1 MTGWL
6 WLARVAFKA
15 DPDACVPVFCQD
27 GARNADAI
35 NGTGLASAGSGKR
48 GMNAASMKTALVRLG
63 GWGALAGVT
72 ALLTLLFSILGNLSC
87 AVLAGMILGAGR
99 RWQWEAVPLS
109 LVFPA
114 VLLSLSHFSKVE
126 LPPSKLWLVALVSM
140 GAFWAVLGLMF
151 VFRSQEKREES
162 PPPAA
167 GSLPGPTGIQST
179 LPPPLDLAAFRG
191 SWTSEENGAGG
202 SGRVRMLHIEQGRFK
217 LAERNL
223 RGRERVLA
231 QGEVRVEMGGP
242 VRLVLSGPAKPM
254 DGDQAR

>member
-1 MTGWL
+1 MMPGRL
-6 WLARVAFKA
+6 PLGR
-15 DPDACVPVFCQD
+15 
-27 GARNADAI
+27 
-35 NGTGLASAGSGKR
+35 ASVV
-48 GMNAASMKTALVRLG
+48 MNAASMKTALVRLG
-63 GWGALAGVT
+63 GWSALAGVT

-126 LPPSKLWLVALVSM
+126 LPPSKLWLIALVSM
-140 GAFWAVLGLMF
+140 GAFWGVLGLMF
-151 VFRSQEKREES
+151 VFRSQEKREEK

-167 GSLPGPTGIQST
+167 GSLPGSTGIQST

-202 SGRVRMLHIEQGRFK
+202 NGRVRMLHIEQGRFR

-231 QGEVRVEMGGP
+231 QGEVRVETGGT
-242 VRLVLSGPAKPM
+242 VRLVLIEPAKPM
-254 DGDQAR
+254 DGVQAR